1 MRTPAG
7 VECKYF
13 YGDYYRGRNHEEC
26 RLLLENAQKWEPK
39 LCRNCPVP
47 SITRANAC
55 DSMKL
60 KATVKRTAMTK
71 FKPRVQV
78 TAFCERTERN
88 VSEPHIGCGDCHSIS
103 PTFEVIK

>member
-26 RLLLENAQKWEPK
+26 RLLLENGQKWESK
-39 LCRNCPVP
+39 LCRTCPIP

-55 DSMKL
+55 DSMRL
-60 KATVKRTAMTK
+60 TATIKRIASTK
-71 FKPRVQV
+71 FKPSVQI
-78 TAFCERTERN
+78 TAFCEKTNRDVR
-88 VSEPHIGCGDCHSIS
+88 EPQIGCGDCH
-103 PTFEVIK
+103 PMPPAFEVEK